1 MLEGAPAQYLMPA
14 VRPTVEEARAWC
26 HHLATSHYENFHV
39 VTWFLPKEFKT
50 DFEALYSYCRA
61 SDDLGDEVATPEI
74 GMRLLEEW
82 GVLLRECYEA
92 PERTKHPIFVAL
104 TETIRERQIPM
115 QPFLDLLAAFKA
127 DQTKTR
133 HASIA
138 ELEEYSVYSANPV
151 GRMILHTCGYHD
163 ETLNLLSDKICT
175 ALQLANFWQDVGEDW
190 DRGRV
195 YLPQD
200 WMARFGVTE
209 EQIAARRTT
218 PQFREMMRGLVAETR
233 AMFNEGAAL
242 ERGVEKQLAVTL
254 RLFRRG
260 GESILNAI
268 EALGYD
274 TLTRRPV
281 VTKAAK
287 VKLLGR
293 AFVEK
298 MVA

>member
-1 MLEGAPAQYLMPA
+1 MLEGAPSQYAMPVA
-14 VRPTVEEARAWC
+14 RPTLDEARAWC
-26 HHLATSHYENFHV
+26 HELATGHYENFHV
-39 VTWFLPKEFKT
+39 VTWFLPKAYKT

-82 GVLLRECYEA
+82 DVLLRECYET
-92 PERTKHPIFVAL
+92 PEKSQHPIFVAL
-104 TETIRERQIPM
+104 GETVRTRRIPM
-115 QPFLDLLAAFKA
+115 QPFVDLLQAFKA
-127 DQTKTR
+127 DQVKTR

-151 GRMILHTCGYHD
+151 GRMILHTCGYH
-163 ETLNLLSDKICT
+163 EEALNLLSDKICT

-200 WMARFGVTE
+200 WMARYGVTE
-209 EQIAARRTT
+209 EQIAARQAT
-218 PQFREMMRGLVAETR
+218 PAFREMMKGLVAETR
-233 AMFNEGAAL
+233 AMFAEGSAL
-242 ERGVEKQLAVTL
+242 ERGVQKQLAVTL

-260 GESILNAI
+260 GETILDAI
-268 EALGYD
+268 EAQGYD

-293 AFVEK
+293 ALVEK

>member
-1 MLEGAPAQYLMPA
+1 MLEGAPAKYVMPST
-14 VRPTVEEARAWC
+14 RPSLEEARAWC
-26 HHLATSHYENFHV
+26 HELATSHYENFHV
-39 VTWFLPKEFKT
+39 VTWFLPREYKV

-61 SDDLGDEVATPEI
+61 SDDLGDEVASPEI

-82 GVLLRECYEA
+82 GALLQECYDA
-92 PERTKHPIFVAL
+92 PQQSKHPIFVAL
-104 TETIRERQIPM
+104 GETVRARKIPI
-115 QPFLDLLAAFKA
+115 QPFVDLLQAFKA
-127 DQTKTR
+127 DQVKTR

-151 GRMILHTCGYHD
+151 GRMVLHTCGYHD
-163 ETLNLLSDKICT
+163 EGLNLLSDKICT

-209 EQIAARRTT
+209 EQIAQRRVT
-218 PQFREMMRGLVAETR
+218 PQFLAMMKGLVAETR
-233 AMFNEGAAL
+233 AMFAAGSAL
-242 ERGVEKQLAVTL
+242 ERGVEKQMAVTL

-260 GESILNAI
+260 GETILNAI
-268 EALGYD
+268 EAQGYD
-274 TLTRRPV
+274 TLSRRPV
-281 VTKAAK
+281 VTKVAK
-287 VKLLGR
+287 AKLLGR
-293 AFVEK
+293 ALVEK